1 MGSTKLNLLFLS
13 MIVSLMSFASNGL
26 NADEPSRA
34 YKYVQ
39 LATLYCPLF
48 HFPSITD
55 LRELANINLFQ
66 LVEKSPETAFKSKL
80 SKQTKKCKRIVNNIF
95 LGLNPPV
102 KEIDPF
108 VFNIFW
114 KDSYSKP
121 HFLSHIHSFI
131 FRLTPF

>member
-39 LATLYCPLF
+39 LATLDCPLF
-48 HFPSITD
+48 HLPSITD